1 MRLRIFLWFGV
12 LSYNAL
18 SGIVG
23 TQLLPAA
30 DRYIRILTAGGDL
43 VMITLALVSL
53 FPHRSFYGVRLF
65 GAFLLSAFITV
76 LVNAESLGL
85 VAQLSALRQPLFFFS
100 ALIVAYDI
108 FQSHHRDRFL
118 RWFTVFLVVFALAQI
133 PTSLLQFI
141 QFGPGDEVGGTY
153 GLRGGSGYVTQILFL
168 IVFYLLTR
176 YGSLHEGMRF
186 SLPRLFLFSVL
197 LVPCFLN
204 ETKISF
210 VLLPAFLLLMLETR
224 RIYRLVPFLLFGG
237 LFLYGLYSYYD
248 HAVGGASILLDERF
262 LERYLLYDRR
272 QNVDIPRFQKI
283 VLMFQL
289 FGKNIWSAIVG
300 MGYGLFA
307 GGHLIETTRLSR
319 TLAYFGGSR
328 GLVLTIWM
336 QGGVIAMGIVISTI
350 FMFLRPLRSLS
361 STVRRFALYVAFS
374 LVAMLF
380 YNEAI
385 LDRTF
390 GAIVAV
396 MMVWVYTSGREA
408 EEEAASDDELIPEE
422 DAEHSTAEAYATST
436 HH

>member
-1 MRLRIFLWFGV
+1 MRLKIVLWFAVVGF
-12 LSYNAL
+12 NAL

-23 TQLLPAA
+23 TQILPSA
-30 DRYIRILTAGGDL
+30 DRYVRLLTGGGDL
-43 VMITLALVSL
+43 MMITLAVVSI
-53 FPHRSFYGVRLF
+53 FPHRSFYGVRLL
-65 GAFLLSAFITV
+65 GAFLVSAFITV
-76 LVNAESLGL
+76 VVNVDALGL
-85 VAQLSALRQPLFFFS
+85 VAQLSALRQPLFLFS

-108 FQSHHRDRFL
+108 FQSPHRERFL
-118 RWFTVFLVVFALAQI
+118 RWFTAFLVVFALAQI
-133 PTSLLQFI
+133 PTSVLQFI

-153 GLRGGSGYVTQILFL
+153 GLRGGSGYVTQVLFL
-168 IVFYLLTR
+168 IVFFLLTR

-186 SLPRLFLFSVL
+186 SLTKLLVFSVL

-237 LFLYGLYSYYD
+237 LLLYGLYSYYD
-248 HAVGGASILLDERF
+248 HAVGGARVLLDERF

-283 VLMFQL
+283 FLMFQL

-307 GGHLIETTRLSR
+307 GGHLIEATRLSR

-328 GLVLTIWM
+328 GLVLTLWM
-336 QGGVIAMGIVISTI
+336 QGGVIALGIVISTI
-350 FMFLRPLRSLS
+350 FMFLRPLGSLT

-380 YNEAI
+380 YNEAM

-390 GAIVAV
+390 AALVSV
-396 MMVWVYTSGREA
+396 MMVWVYTSGRDA
-408 EEEAASDDELIPEE
+408 EEEPPGDDDLLPDEQ
-422 DAEHSTAEAYATST
+422 AEHPVADAYATSSD
-436 HH
+436 H